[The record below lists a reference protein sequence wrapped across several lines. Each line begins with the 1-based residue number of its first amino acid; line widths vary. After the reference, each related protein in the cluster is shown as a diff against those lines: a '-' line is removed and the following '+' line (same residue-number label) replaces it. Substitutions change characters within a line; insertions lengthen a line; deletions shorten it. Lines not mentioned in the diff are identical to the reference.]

1 MAEAPK
7 LDEVIAILKA
17 HEASYRAKGVTRLAV
32 FGSVARGD
40 AGPDSDVDLV
50 IDYDPD
56 SKFSLLTLVGLELD
70 AADWLGRKVDVVSR
84 CGLKPRLASSVERDG
99 VDVFHL

>member
-1 MAEAPK
+1 MGRTPK

-17 HEASYRAKGVTRLAV
+17 HEAFYRAKGVTRMAV

-50 IDYDPD
+50 IDYDPQ
-56 SKFSLLTLVGLELD
+56 SKFSLLTLCGVQND
-70 AADWLGRKVDVVSR
+70 TADWLGRKVDMLTWD
-84 CGLKPRLASSVERDG
+84 GLKPRIGRRVSEEAAH
-99 VDVFHL
+99 VF